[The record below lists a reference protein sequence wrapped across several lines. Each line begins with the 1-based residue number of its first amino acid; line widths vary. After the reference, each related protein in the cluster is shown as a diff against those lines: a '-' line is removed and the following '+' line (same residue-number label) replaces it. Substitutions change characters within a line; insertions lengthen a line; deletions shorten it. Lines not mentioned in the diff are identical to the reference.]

1 MVKVPLIQ
9 IVVNGSNK
17 TQTILKDLSSLT
29 ITDYA
34 NNNSDQLEIEVLG
47 KYKRPKAA
55 DEIKVFLGYESLK
68 LIGVFKVTET
78 KKSTK
83 RLVIVATGVDFTNN
97 FKVKRNTTYENLKI
111 SDIVKQIAAKYKLKS
126 KCDFDDLY
134 IKSVAQTN
142 ESDMSFLNRLADE
155 YNAIFNLKNETL
167 YFVKKIKDNVK
178 NGILPQYE
186 IDVNKCFDE
195 VLLTHSEKTRYNS
208 VKVSWHDTKQNFRKE
223 IFVPDDAAEPIL
235 IYKGN
240 FVSEDEARAKAL
252 SKLQKANAGMVSGSL
267 TCEGDVIYAG
277 GILKLLNISEDDYEY
292 NIKSVRHSFT
302 KSGGWTVS
310 LDFEN

>member
-1 MVKVPLIQ
+1 MVRVPQIK
-9 IVVNGSNK
+9 IVVNGLNK
-17 TQTILKDLSSLT
+17 TQSILKDLTSLT

-34 NNNSDQLEIEVLG
+34 NDNSDQLELEVTG
-47 KYKRPKAA
+47 QYKRPKSS
-55 DEIKVFLGYESLK
+55 DEIKVYLGYESLK
-68 LIGVFKVTET
+68 LIGAFKVTET

-83 RLVIVATGVDFTNN
+83 RLVIVATGVDFTSN
-97 FKVKRNTTYENLKI
+97 FKVKRNITYAGLKI
-111 SDIVKQIAAKYKLKS
+111 VDIVKQVAARYNLKV

-142 ESDMSFLNRLADE
+142 ESDMSFLNRLAHE

-167 YFVKKIKDNVK
+167 YFVKKIKENVK
-178 NGILPQYE
+178 NEILPQYT

-195 VLLTHSEKTRYNS
+195 VLLTHSEKTHYNS
-208 VKVSWHDTKQNFRKE
+208 VKVSYHDTKENERKE
-223 IFVPDDAAEPIL
+223 IFIPKDAAEPIL

-240 FVSEDEARAKAL
+240 FTSEDEARAKAKA
-252 SKLQKANAGMVSGSL
+252 KLEKANAGMVSGSL
-267 TCEGDVIYAG
+267 SHEGEVIYAG
-277 GILKLLNISEDDYEY
+277 GILKLLNITEDDYEY

-302 KSGGWTVS
+302 KNGGWTVS